1 MKTTIKRALVSVYDK
16 TGIVPFCQ
24 DLHNEGI
31 EIISTGGTASALA
44 AAGLPVLSVES
55 VTGFPEMLDGRVK
68 TLHPAIH
75 GGLLADRS
83 KEEHLR
89 QISEKNIQ
97 PIDLVVI
104 NLYPFQ
110 ETIQRPGVTFEEAI
124 ENIDI
129 GGPSMIRSAAKNHAS
144 VAVLT
149 DPADYAGVLQ
159 EIREGGISD
168 GTRLRLAAKAFHL
181 TSSYDA
187 AIAAYLTGQQQ
198 GDSAKSNADIFPPVL
213 HPSWTRSAVLRYG
226 ENPHQAAAFY
236 RNEGAAI
243 GLAAMDQLSGK
254 ELSYL
259 NLFDVNGALELAWE
273 FHGQPAAVIV
283 KHASPCGAAC
293 GNSMVEAYRRALEC
307 DPVSAFG
314 GIIALSGPLDIET
327 ARFMVENGTFLEV
340 VAAPEVEAEAAE
352 LLRTKK
358 KNLRVLR
365 VPYPGSASGGD
376 RLSIRSVRGG
386 VIVQEPDEQSM
397 DLASAR
403 CVTQR
408 QPTAEELDQLA
419 FAWKVVKHVK
429 SNGIAI
435 CRDFNAVGIG
445 GGQTDRWRAARTA
458 VTNAGDRATGA
469 VLASDAFFPFP
480 DGPEEA
486 AKAGVT
492 AIVQPGGSIRDAE
505 VIELA
510 DKYNLAMLFTGAR
523 HFRH

>member
-1 MKTTIKRALVSVYDK
+1 MKTTIQRALVSVYDK
-16 TGIVPFCQ
+16 TGIVQFCQ

-44 AAGLPVLSVES
+44 AAGLPVLPVET
-55 VTGFPEMLDGRVK
+55 VTGFPEMMDGRVK

-83 KEEHLR
+83 KEEHMR
-89 QISEKNIQ
+89 QIAEKNIQ

-110 ETIQRPGVTFEEAI
+110 ETIQRPGATFEDAI

-129 GGPSMIRSAAKNHAS
+129 GGPSMIRSAAKNHTG

-159 EIREGGISD
+159 EIQEGGISHS
-168 GTRLRLAAKAFHL
+168 TRLRLATKAFRL

-187 AIAAYLTGQQQ
+187 AISAYLTGQQENEK
-198 GDSAKSNADIFPPVL
+198 AADLFPPTL
-213 HPSWTRSAVLRYG
+213 HASWTRAAVLRYG

-236 RNEGAAI
+236 RNAGNPV
-243 GLAAMDQLSGK
+243 GLAAMEQLSGK

-259 NLFDVNGALELAWE
+259 NLFDVNGALEFAWE
-273 FHGQPAAVIV
+273 FYGQPAAVIV

-293 GNSMVEAYRRALEC
+293 GSSTVEAYRRALAC

-314 GIIALSGPLDIET
+314 GIVALSGPLDAET
-327 ARFMVENGTFLEV
+327 AQYMVSEGTFLEV
-340 VAAPEVEAEAAE
+340 VAAPVVEEEAAE

-365 VPYPGSASGGD
+365 VPYPGAASGGD

-386 VIVQEPDEQSM
+386 VIVQEPDEESM

-403 CVTQR
+403 CVTRR
-408 QPTAEELDQLA
+408 QPTAQELEQLA

-435 CRDFNAVGIG
+435 CREYSAVGIG
-445 GGQTDRWRAARTA
+445 GGQTDRWRATRTA
-458 VTNAGDRATGA
+458 VTNAGERAAGA